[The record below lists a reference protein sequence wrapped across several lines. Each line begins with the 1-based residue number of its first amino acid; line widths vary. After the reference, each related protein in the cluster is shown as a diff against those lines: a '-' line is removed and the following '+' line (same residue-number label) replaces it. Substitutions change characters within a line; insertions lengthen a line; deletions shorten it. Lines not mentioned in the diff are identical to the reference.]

1 MGLVD
6 NISVARNE
14 VYKGASYLVLG
25 SLASFPGELESVIH
39 PTTYALA
46 EGLTA
51 YAPTTEDGVTLNRSA
66 EVSDG
71 IAIDQRKSNLDE
83 GEPDAW
89 EMEAGTT
96 LLKTNAAALAVA
108 WELGTV
114 ESHTGSVVSQT
125 VTPISAPT
133 TFTERQLYIIQE
145 DAKTGRLRVF
155 AFRKAVVQPDG
166 DLNVQSEE
174 ASGLPTTFK
183 IREDTDITAHH
194 GSFGKIFEEDAS

>member
-6 NISVARNE
+6 NISVTRNE

-25 SLASFPGELESVIH
+25 SLASFPGELESVIN

-46 EGLTA
+46 AGLTA
-51 YAPTTEDGVTLNRSA
+51 YAPTTEDGVTLSRTA

-83 GEPDAW
+83 GEPDSW

-96 LLKTNAAALAVA
+96 LLKTDAAALAVA

-155 AFRKAVVQPDG
+155 AFRKTVPQPDG
-166 DLNVQSEE
+166 DLNIQSEE
-174 ASGLPTTFK
+174 AAGLPTTFK
-183 IREDTDITAHH
+183 IREDTDIAAHH